1 MSVSK
6 QDAELTLHYYL
17 PQIVCH
23 TIKLC
28 AVEGGNTYRTHW
40 VNEIDTWMETIRSH
54 ITNIKTPK
62 GVLDIKAIVKQVESV
77 KELQISR
84 IPRTKQYIE
93 ARWKREQGRSL
104 VWRDTELDILL
115 NDIKKWLIHA
125 FIAMVED
132 TWCFDIEADKN
143 FIALLNNYKG

>member
-1 MSVSK
+1 MSVIAMSVSK

-40 VNEIDTWMETIRSH
+40 INEIDTWMETIRSH
-54 ITNIKTPK
+54 ITNIKTSK

-84 IPRTKQYIE
+84 IPRTKQYI
-93 ARWKREQGRSL
+93 
-104 VWRDTELDILL
+104 
-115 NDIKKWLIHA
+115 
-125 FIAMVED
+125 
-132 TWCFDIEADKN
+132 
-143 FIALLNNYKG
+143 